1 MRVCGGILF
10 STLAFWPRTGCL
22 WRKVDAFCWDHALGH
37 LFFMGWDGEYLYT
50 GEWGQHRQ
58 VLGEGR
64 APLKLRASVC
74 FLLFCSI
81 YPVLVLHTGLGTL
94 LS

>member
-10 STLAFWPRTGCL
+10 STRTGCL
-22 WRKVDAFCWDHALGH
+22 WRKVDAFSWDHAL
-37 LFFMGWDGEYLYT
+37 
-50 GEWGQHRQ
+50 GQHRQ